1 MITLLYVLQTTFLFC
16 LLIVGVGIY
25 EQLKKNNNGV

>member
-25 EQLKKNNNGV
+25 EQLKKRNAE